1 MEQQTITLS
10 KAGVQ
15 ATLNART
22 SILAAANP
30 QGGRYDRSKT
40 LRQNVGMTPAIMS
53 RFDLFFVVLDE
64 CYEAQVMNL
73 PCSLPLSLPITLP
86 LPHLTRITQLPGTSL
101 ACIKTWSLQFTQ
113 TSPKTNC
120 SGLHALALSH
130 CTHLPSLTARTC
142 PLSLHALA
150 LSLTATVH
158 TATVTL
164 LLSHCCCHTGV
175 AAAAAGCH
183 AGAAAVTLSHRCCSH
198 SALCCQ
204 VPQVRSLNQPHH
216 TSPLRQAPRKQLQGS
231 PAVGCHSRRAE
242 LLQVITTVMNDSDQ
256 ACHDQ

>member
-142 PLSLHALA
+142 PLSHCNCPHCNCH
-150 LSLTATVH
+150 TV
-158 TATVTL
+158 AVTL
-164 LLSHCCCHTGV
+164 LLSHWCCCCCCWLSRWCCCCHTV
-175 AAAAAGCH
+175 APLL
-183 AGAAAVTLSHRCCSH
+183 LSLSLVLPGTSSSLAQSTPPYQPTPPSSSQTATGLSGSGMPLKASKAPTGHNHRH
-198 SALCCQ
+198 
-204 VPQVRSLNQPHH
+204 
-216 TSPLRQAPRKQLQGS
+216 
-231 PAVGCHSRRAE
+231 E
-242 LLQVITTVMNDSDQ
+242 
-256 ACHDQ
+256 